1 MKMERTVFLI
11 DMESFYVSI
20 EKSFYPESRGK
31 PTVVSGDPKRR
42 SGVIL
47 AACPIA
53 KKYGIQTAERLWEAQ
68 QKCSDLVIIKPKMET
83 YMKVSVHI
91 TDILYRFT
99 DLVEP
104 YSIDEQFVDV
114 TGCLHAYESV
124 DALAEMIQE
133 TILAETGVFARIGI
147 GDNKLLAKMAC
158 DRFAKKRKDGR
169 FTLRKVGVP
178 VHMWPLPIRSLFGVS
193 TRMERHFHNM
203 AIRTIGHLAQ
213 SPLERMKKKWGIPG
227 HVLWL
232 SANGHDDSPL
242 AESSADGEAKGIG
255 HAMTLPR
262 DYDSL
267 AEIKVILLELCEEVA
282 SRARQSKQLGETI
295 KVFAKGANYE
305 QPFSFLRQRP
315 LPQPSH
321 YSLDLYEVAV
331 PLFQQFWSGQPIRQ
345 IGVTL
350 TKLSSDRARQLSLF
364 EVDTGRKEQIGR
376 TMDAINNKFG
386 KASIIRAVSMK
397 AAGQAKERAKKIGG
411 HYK

>member
-1 MKMERTVFLI
+1 MEQTVFLI

-53 KKYGIQTAERLWEAQ
+53 KKYGVKTAERLWEAQ
-68 QKCSDLVIIKPKMET
+68 QKCPDLFIIKPKMET
-83 YMKVSVHI
+83 YVKVSVHI
-91 TDILYRFT
+91 TEILYRFT

-104 YSIDEQFVDV
+104 FSIDEQFVDV

-124 DALAEMIQE
+124 DALAQLMQE

-158 DRFAKKRKDGR
+158 DRFAKKRKNGR
-169 FTLRKVGVP
+169 FTLRKEDVTK
-178 VHMWPLPIRSLFGVS
+178 HMWPLPIRSLFGVS
-193 TRMERHFHNM
+193 SRMEKHFHNM
-203 AIRTIGHLAQ
+203 AIRTIGQLAQ
-213 SPLERMKKKWGIPG
+213 TPLERIKKKWGIPG

-242 AESSADGEAKGIG
+242 VADFSTNREAKEIG

-262 DYDSL
+262 DYDRLS
-267 AEIKVILLELCEEVA
+267 EIKVILLELCEEVA
-282 SRARQSKQLGETI
+282 SRARQSQQLGETV
-295 KVFAKGANYE
+295 KVFAKGANFE

-315 LPQPSH
+315 LPSPSH
-321 YSLDLYEVAV
+321 YSLDLYNVAV
-331 PLFQQFWSGQPIRQ
+331 PLFEHFWSGQPVRQ

-350 TKLSSDRARQLSLF
+350 SKLSSSHTRQLSLF
-364 EVDTGRKEQIGR
+364 EADTDIKERIGQ
-376 TMDAINNKFG
+376 TMDAINQRFG
-386 KASIIRAVSMK
+386 KAAIFRAVSLTP
-397 AAGQAKERAKKIGG
+397 AGQAKERAKKIGG